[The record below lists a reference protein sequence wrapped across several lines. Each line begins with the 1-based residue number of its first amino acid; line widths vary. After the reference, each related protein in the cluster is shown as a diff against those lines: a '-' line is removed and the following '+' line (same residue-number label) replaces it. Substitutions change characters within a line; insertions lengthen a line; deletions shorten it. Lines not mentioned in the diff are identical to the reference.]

1 MSPIDIENGA
11 ALSIRIKIADHCQLT
26 FNNKSKE
33 LSVESTL
40 SRYHLK
46 TEREAL
52 RGDLDE
58 FQKSFVA
65 QEQPPLRNVS
75 EALGRLHL
83 RGRTILR
90 RLFGSE
96 EKLMEARDM
105 CREACPNWH
114 QPGWDPA
121 SLAPRLIEV
130 RTAVDYGIPIDLL
143 PLLDPLKPAQAETM
157 DDLARSAATLLGFSG
172 IVRRTLGDTPDDRR
186 LRIENTD
193 SLPLKMF
200 WDGSLPGARRARKFF
215 EENAAHFDTKGG
227 PWPDGTESSDD
238 STFCE
243 AVADY
248 LADPDTSFDRAAHHK
263 SDQLCYFFCHC
274 DTAAANPDDYVIYLS
289 DGKILSRRHGVKLQ
303 YLTDG
308 LSQHNLRNL
317 DSGRKTGPRPLIFLN
332 ACGGAVLDPMAAAS
346 FPKLFLPET
355 MGFMG
360 FIGTE
365 ATVPDWFGSMFAE
378 VFFRHF
384 VGGLQLGHALHAAR
398 WHMLRKYRSPLGIL
412 YTLYAD
418 PEIEVR
424 NKVTNLRELLS

>member
-130 RTAVDYGIPIDLL
+130 R
-143 PLLDPLKPAQAETM
+143 
-157 DDLARSAATLLGFSG
+157 
-172 IVRRTLGDTPDDRR
+172 
-186 LRIENTD
+186 
-193 SLPLKMF
+193 
-200 WDGSLPGARRARKFF
+200 
-215 EENAAHFDTKGG
+215 
-227 PWPDGTESSDD
+227 
-238 STFCE
+238 
-243 AVADY
+243 
-248 LADPDTSFDRAAHHK
+248 
-263 SDQLCYFFCHC
+263 
-274 DTAAANPDDYVIYLS
+274 
-289 DGKILSRRHGVKLQ
+289 
-303 YLTDG
+303 
-308 LSQHNLRNL
+308 
-317 DSGRKTGPRPLIFLN
+317 
-332 ACGGAVLDPMAAAS
+332 
-346 FPKLFLPET
+346 
-355 MGFMG
+355 
-360 FIGTE
+360 
-365 ATVPDWFGSMFAE
+365 
-378 VFFRHF
+378 
-384 VGGLQLGHALHAAR
+384 
-398 WHMLRKYRSPLGIL
+398 
-412 YTLYAD
+412 
-418 PEIEVR
+418 
-424 NKVTNLRELLS
+424 